1 MHFFATVDW
10 VIFAA
15 SLALQQ
21 LSKLRDDKINEQ
33 RYTSTKI
40 KEEVYMDF
48 ISHRMA
54 RIKPSP
60 TLEIAA
66 RAAKLKAL
74 GNDVIGLA
82 AGEPDFDT
90 PHHIKDAAIK
100 ALSQGKTKY
109 TAVEGTLA
117 LRKAIAKKFKQENN
131 LDYEPD
137 QIIVGS
143 GAKHVIFNAFLATLN
158 PGDEVIIPA
167 PFWVSYPDMVEL
179 AEGVPIIVRCTPED
193 NLKLTPETL
202 EENITPRTKWV
213 ILNSPNNPTGMVY
226 EKEELEALAAVLRR
240 FPYVHILSD
249 DIYEHLVY
257 DGVEFNTLASIT
269 PDLKE
274 KILTVNGVSK
284 TYSMT
289 GWRIGYGAGPRPLI
303 EAMTIIQSQSTSNA
317 NSIAQEAA
325 LAALEGPQDFLIKWI
340 KVYADRRN
348 KAFEIL
354 SVIPGLTCLKPQ
366 GAFYIYPFCGALMG
380 KKTPSGDILTSDTD
394 LAAYLLEA
402 VGVAVVPGA
411 AFGLSPSFR
420 ISYAMDTELLLEAC
434 RRISQAIQLLK

>member
-1 MHFFATVDW
+1 M
-10 VIFAA
+10 
-15 SLALQQ
+15 
-21 LSKLRDDKINEQ
+21 E
-33 RYTSTKI
+33 
-40 KEEVYMDF
+40 F

-60 TLEIAA
+60 TLVISA
-66 RAAKLKAL
+66 RAAEMKAL

-90 PHHIKDAAIK
+90 PQHIKDAAIA

-117 LRKAIAKKFKQENN
+117 LRNAIAKKFKRENS
-131 LDYEPD
+131 LDYQLD
-137 QIIVGS
+137 QIIVGA
-143 GAKHVIFNAFLATLN
+143 GAKHVIFNGLLATLN

-179 AEGVPIIVRCTPED
+179 AEGVPVIVHCTAED
-193 NLKLTPETL
+193 HLKLTPVSL
-202 EENITPRTKWV
+202 AENITPRTKWL
-213 ILNSPNNPTGMVY
+213 ILNSPNNPSGMVY
-226 EKEELEALAAVLRR
+226 SKAELEALATVLRK
-240 FPYVHILSD
+240 FPHVHILSD

-257 DGVEFNTLASIT
+257 DDVEFNTLASVA
-269 PDLKE
+269 PDLKDRV
-274 KILTVNGVSK
+274 LTVNGVSK

-303 EAMTIIQSQSTSNA
+303 EAMVILQSQSTSNA
-317 NSIAQEAA
+317 NSIAQAAA
-325 LAALEGPQDFLIKWI
+325 LAALEGPQEFLVEWRRL
-340 KVYADRRN
+340 YAERRD
-348 KAFEIL
+348 KAIEIL
-354 SVIPGLTCLKPQ
+354 NAIPGLTCIRPH
-366 GAFYIYPFCGALMG
+366 GAFYIYPSCAALMG
-380 KKTPSGDILTSDTD
+380 KQTPSGDIITSDTD

-411 AFGLSPSFR
+411 AFGLSPYFR
-420 ISYAMDTELLLEAC
+420 ISYALDTELLLEAC